1 MNHYKSNEIGDIIMT
16 VSNALF
22 NEAQA
27 IKDTNSELED
37 IQETLALSLVDSLKA
52 GDHIT
57 TPTVINMLKDL
68 EDMQLKYYDRLED
81 NENTQ
86 GALENQEKPF
96 YEDDKDET
104 PDEDKDEIAE
114 GWKKFEKEHVWTD
127 EDKETF
133 TLSQAN
139 VIIEDDEE
147 ERSGD
152 EETAE

>member
-1 MNHYKSNEIGDIIMT
+1 MT

-22 NEAQA
+22 NEAQV
-27 IKDTNSELED
+27 IKDTNSALED
-37 IQETLALSLVDSLKA
+37 IQETLALSLVDSLKD

-86 GALENQEKPF
+86 GALENREKPF

-114 GWKKFEKEHVWTD
+114 MWKKFQKEHVWTD
-127 EDKETF
+127 EDKKTF
-133 TLSQAN
+133 TLDE
-139 VIIEDDEE
+139 VKIITEDEE
-147 ERSGD
+147 EQSGD

>member
-1 MNHYKSNEIGDIIMT
+1 MT

-22 NEAQA
+22 TEAQV
-27 IKDTNSELED
+27 IKETNSALED

-57 TPTVINMLKDL
+57 IPTVINMLKDL

-86 GALENQEKPF
+86 GALDNQEQSG
-96 YEDDKDET
+96 DDEEV

-114 GWKKFEKEHVWTD
+114 GWKKFQKEHVWTD
-127 EDKETF
+127 KDKETF
-133 TLSQAN
+133 TPSQAN

-147 ERSGD
+147 
-152 EETAE
+152 TAE

>member
-1 MNHYKSNEIGDIIMT
+1 MT

-22 NEAQA
+22 TEQDV
-27 IKDTNSELED
+27 IKDTNSALED

-86 GALENQEKPF
+86 GALANQEQPF
-96 YEDDKDET
+96 YDDDKDET

-114 GWKKFEKEHVWTD
+114 GWKKFQKEHVWTD

-139 VIIEDDEE
+139 VIIEDDENTQGALE
-147 ERSGD
+147 NQEQSGD
-152 EETAE
+152 EDTAE

>member
-1 MNHYKSNEIGDIIMT
+1 MNHYKSNEIGEIIMT

-22 NEAQA
+22 TEQDV
-27 IKDTNSELED
+27 IKDTNSALED

-86 GALENQEKPF
+86 GALENQEQPL
-96 YEDDKDET
+96 YDDDKDET

-127 EDKETF
+127 EDKKTF
-133 TLSQAN
+133 TLDQ
-139 VIIEDDEE
+139 VKTITDDEE
-147 ERSGD
+147 EQ
-152 EETAE
+152 

>member
-1 MNHYKSNEIGDIIMT
+1 MT
-16 VSNALF
+16 VSDTLF

-27 IKDTNSELED
+27 IKDTNSALED
-37 IQETLALSLVDSLKA
+37 IQETLALSLVDSLKD

-147 ERSGD
+147 EQSGD
-152 EETAE
+152 EDTAE

>member
-1 MNHYKSNEIGDIIMT
+1 MSHVKSNEIGEIVMT

-22 NEAQA
+22 TEQEV
-27 IKDTNSELED
+27 IKETNSALED

-68 EDMQLKYYDRLED
+68 EDMQLQYYDRLED

-86 GALENQEKPF
+86 GALDNQEQSG
-96 YEDDKDET
+96 DDEEV

-114 GWKKFEKEHVWTD
+114 GWKKFQKEHVWTD
-127 EDKETF
+127 KDKETF
-133 TLSQAN
+133 TPSQAN

-147 ERSGD
+147 
-152 EETAE
+152 TAE

>member
-1 MNHYKSNEIGDIIMT
+1 VNHVKSNGIGEIIMT

-22 NEAQA
+22 TEQEV
-27 IKDTNSELED
+27 IKETNSALAD

-86 GALENQEKPF
+86 GALDNQE
-96 YEDDKDET
+96 
-104 PDEDKDEIAE
+104 
-114 GWKKFEKEHVWTD
+114 
-127 EDKETF
+127 
-133 TLSQAN
+133 Q
-139 VIIEDDEE
+139 
-147 ERSGD
+147 SGD
-152 EETAE
+152 EEKAE